1 MRRVIAKVE
10 EIKQCVG
17 DIDRPAYNAR
27 DNPALLDIVAQSL
40 PESLSPKQINKT
52 VINSRLHPLNGGR
65 DS

>member
-1 MRRVIAKVE
+1 MIAKVKK
-10 EIKQCVG
+10 IKQCVG
-17 DIDRPAYNAR
+17 DIDQPAYNAR

-52 VINSRLHPLNGGR
+52 VINSRLHSLSGGR